1 MKPEARRRL
10 ASGQA
15 RRALLLFAALLLLL
29 GGWGSASAANAQRL
43 RLATT
48 TSTENSGLLAV
59 LLPPFE
65 RQSGLRVDV
74 IAVGTGKAIRLAE
87 RGDVDV
93 VLVHAPEAEEAFM
106 AAGYGV
112 NRRAVMVNDFVILG
126 PPADP
131 AGIRDLRQGAEALR
145 RIARAASPF
154 VSRGDESGTHQ
165 REKALWQ
172 AGGIEPRGAWYL
184 SIGRGMGETLMLANE
199 KQGYVLSDRG
209 TYLAY
214 QGRLELAVLVEG
226 DAALLNPYSII
237 AVNPARHRQVNY
249 QGAMALIAW
258 VTSVEGQ
265 EVIRTFRRSGQPLFT
280 PTAAPE

>member
-1 MKPEARRRL
+1 MW
-10 ASGQA
+10 
-15 RRALLLFAALLLLL
+15 RAFLLFALLTLLL
-29 GGWGSASAANAQRL
+29 GSHSAAAPNAQRL

-74 IAVGTGKAIRLAE
+74 IAVGTGKALKLAE

-93 VLVHAPEAEEAFM
+93 VLVHAPQAEEAFM
-106 AAGYGV
+106 AAGFGV

-126 PPADP
+126 PPADA
-131 AGIRDLRQGAEALR
+131 AGTRSLRQGAEALR
-145 RIARAASPF
+145 KIVGAASPF

-165 REKALWQ
+165 REKALWK
-172 AGGIEPRGAWYL
+172 AAGIEPRGAWYL
-184 SIGRGMGETLMLANE
+184 SIGRGMGESLMLANE
-199 KQGYVLSDRG
+199 KRAYVLTDRG

-214 QGRLELAVLVEG
+214 RGRLDLAVLVEG

-237 AVNPARHRQVNY
+237 AVNPARHRQANY
-249 QGAMALIAW
+249 RGAMALIAW

-265 EVIRTFRRSGQPLFT
+265 EVIRGLRRFGQPLFT
-280 PTAAPE
+280 PTAVPE